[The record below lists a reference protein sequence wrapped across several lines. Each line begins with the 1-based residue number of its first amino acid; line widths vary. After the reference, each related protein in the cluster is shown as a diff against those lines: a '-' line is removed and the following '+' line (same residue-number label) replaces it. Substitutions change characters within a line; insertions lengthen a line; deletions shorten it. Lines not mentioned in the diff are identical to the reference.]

1 MRKTALLVCMLCLS
15 ILATTQTSSI
25 LAKAKKAYSS
35 EQVYVHTD
43 KGSYISGETIW
54 LKAYVMNDDIPS
66 AENGSIK
73 IQLMDN
79 DGLIIAEKVY
89 PIINSIAT
97 GNISLPVTVKEGR
110 YFLRAFTNTAAQK
123 KYAKDFIAPVL
134 IYNPASIQKIGD
146 ASFNYKPVAQIQF
159 FPCNTLVNGL
169 AAETYVAVTDQ
180 LHQPIQTNGWLVN
193 AENDTLAAFKT
204 DYTGVAEIKFV
215 PNNTENYFIKLADRQ
230 TEQKIGNTI
239 QSEGT
244 VLLSNYQD
252 NNYFITI
259 LSNQQNNTV
268 FHVIG
273 EANDHLLFE
282 VNAANGQRIKIP
294 MDELS
299 TGIFRIVLTDA
310 NNNIITERFLF
321 SNNDRNIITAKDIAA
336 TVSANDTILNTIHL
350 QTLDTA
356 NATLSV
362 VLTDK
367 AFEYESNIKQENIIN
382 RFLLTAHLQEE
393 HPFLYG
399 WITDLSKADVHAVN
413 KILAT
418 QKILKPGW
426 NEIVSATENNNS
438 SDTIDY
444 IKIEGKV
451 KPEGFKKFP
460 KDATLNLV
468 FESKKSVKDFLNTP
482 IILNNK
488 EASIAEHGLI
498 FYDTLSMHYKLNDK
512 TYQTVKLELAPTN
525 PDSYFSKEK
534 KKDIGFMQFYAPQQ
548 LVQPTKAAVTIDDK
562 KQMVYKNLSDEVL
575 AAQKDLPN
583 VTVTSYKTWRQK
595 AMDVSDRYGDDIFRR
610 EAEQMFDFINSPYIN
625 GTKSVSQYLK
635 LYGRRMRVMGDDITT
650 TAIIQWPVLWT
661 QKPYTVFIDGA
672 RVDFADLDVLT
683 IDNVALIK
691 VYHTLVLADENGPAI
706 AVFTKHP
713 EDRDKGATS
722 LQTIDIAG
730 YSAGLIF
737 MNPEKKYLS
746 YIHKKNLLGTFYWNP
761 FLFWNNEQKDIQ
773 LEFYNIN
780 QVTESTLIIQGM
792 NADGKLLYVNKTIQ
806 SK

>member
-1 MRKTALLVCMLCLS
+1 
-15 ILATTQTSSI
+15 
-25 LAKAKKAYSS
+25 
-35 EQVYVHTD
+35 
-43 KGSYISGETIW
+43 
-54 LKAYVMNDDIPS
+54 
-66 AENGSIK
+66 
-73 IQLMDN
+73 
-79 DGLIIAEKVY
+79 
-89 PIINSIAT
+89 
-97 GNISLPVTVKEGR
+97 
-110 YFLRAFTNTAAQK
+110 
-123 KYAKDFIAPVL
+123 
-134 IYNPASIQKIGD
+134 
-146 ASFNYKPVAQIQF
+146 
-159 FPCNTLVNGL
+159 
-169 AAETYVAVTDQ
+169 
-180 LHQPIQTNGWLVN
+180 
-193 AENDTLAAFKT
+193 
-204 DYTGVAEIKFV
+204 
-215 PNNTENYFIKLADRQ
+215 
-230 TEQKIGNTI
+230 
-239 QSEGT
+239 
-244 VLLSNYQD
+244 
-252 NNYFITI
+252 
-259 LSNQQNNTV
+259 
-268 FHVIG
+268 
-273 EANDHLLFE
+273 
-282 VNAANGQRIKIP
+282 
-294 MDELS
+294 
-299 TGIFRIVLTDA
+299 
-310 NNNIITERFLF
+310 
-321 SNNDRNIITAKDIAA
+321 
-336 TVSANDTILNTIHL
+336 
-350 QTLDTA
+350 
-356 NATLSV
+356 
-362 VLTDK
+362 
-367 AFEYESNIKQENIIN
+367 
-382 RFLLTAHLQEE
+382 
-393 HPFLYG
+393 
-399 WITDLSKADVHAVN
+399 
-413 KILAT
+413 
-418 QKILKPGW
+418 
-426 NEIVSATENNNS
+426 
-438 SDTIDY
+438 
-444 IKIEGKV
+444 
-451 KPEGFKKFP
+451 
-460 KDATLNLV
+460 LNLV